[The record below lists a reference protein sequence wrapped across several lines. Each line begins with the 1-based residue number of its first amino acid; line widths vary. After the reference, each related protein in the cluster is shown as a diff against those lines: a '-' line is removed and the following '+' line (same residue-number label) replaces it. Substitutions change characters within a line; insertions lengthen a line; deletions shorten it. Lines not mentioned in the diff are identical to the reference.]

1 MAEKVKEGRS
11 RVTEWRRKVRADKEL
26 EKKARDEL
34 FRCDLQMHLLF
45 LLDLLCLTQVDLD
58 VVRNQWVESGEVF
71 DQIYQAADLYG
82 IFEDLFQYAHFW
94 PCLMLQVEWLQ
105 DDGETLVPVH
115 RGNLVKPGEC
125 KSAPEVS

>member
-1 MAEKVKEGRS
+1 M
-11 RVTEWRRKVRADKEL
+11 
-26 EKKARDEL
+26 EL

-94 PCLMLQVEWLQ
+94 PCLMLEV
-105 DDGETLVPVH
+105 VH
-115 RGNLVKPGEC
+115 HFAADVL
-125 KSAPEVS
+125 